1 MKALTGKFTAWLMA
15 QTMFIRYLV
24 IAILFHVLVLFVMGS
39 IKIVAEMP
47 KIMAAFDSAA
57 LPPPAKVD
65 DVDPFAA
72 LRDFDYSGPTLGG
85 GGGTP
90 GKGPGGIP
98 TAAGTTPTEYKASIT
113 AADKTAADSEVA
125 EVIGVVSESATA
137 VARLQGGFGGMA
149 APTTGFGEGKIGTA
163 GIKGPGGGGFG
174 QRVGPMR
181 AQKIKAGGG
190 SGETEKAVLA
200 ALRWFKEHQNKDGSW
215 GTGQTEAICALGL
228 LSFLGHGE
236 TPDSEEFGATV
247 TKAISFLVSKVPPD
261 GYLKCGQP
269 MYSQGAV
276 TLALSEAYGMTQSPV
291 VKEPLERLINGILE
305 AQKVKKT
312 NPIHKGGWHYSKD
325 LPTTDTSV
333 SGWIIMGLKSA
344 RIAGLKVP
352 DEAYH
357 MASKY
362 LWNVY
367 DPAGGFGYG
376 GPGRSPNMTAVG
388 VLCQMFLEHGD
399 NVKIKKA
406 LDYLKQQKVDWANAP
421 SGFTMYGWYYM
432 TQAMFQGGGGYW
444 EYWNKQIR
452 DTLVKNQSPDGHWDG
467 PGAKSSEN
475 SYGPA
480 YPTALCCLSLEVYY
494 RYLPIYQEME
504 HKALPPTGAAA
515 SAK

>member
-1 MKALTGKFTAWLMA
+1 MKVLTGKFIAWLMGLTTLA
-15 QTMFIRYLV
+15 RYLV
-24 IAILFHVLVLFVMGS
+24 IAILFHVLILFVMGS

-47 KIMAAFDSAA
+47 KIIAAFDSAA
-57 LPPPAKVD
+57 LPPPAKED

-113 AADKTAADSEVA
+113 AADKNAADSAVA

-200 ALRWFKEHQNKDGSW
+200 ALRWLKDHQNKDGSW
-215 GTGQTEAICALGL
+215 GAQYQEAISALGL

-247 TKAISFLVSKVPPD
+247 TKAISFAVSTVGAD
-261 GYLKCGQP
+261 GFVKSHN
-269 MYSQGAV
+269 MYCQGAV

-291 VKEPLERLINGILE
+291 VKEPLERLIKGILE

-312 NPIHKGGWHYSKD
+312 NSIHQGGWHYTPE
-325 LPTTDTSV
+325 LQTTDTSV

-344 RIAGLKVP
+344 RIAGLPVA
-352 DEAYH
+352 DDAYQ

-367 DPAGGFGYG
+367 DPAGGFGYNA
-376 GPGRSPNMTAVG
+376 PGRTPNMTAVG

-399 NVKIKKA
+399 NAKIKKA
-406 LDYLKQQKVDWANAP
+406 LDYLKQQKVDWEHP
-421 SGFTMYGWYYM
+421 PGGFALYGWYYM
-432 TQAMFQGGGGYW
+432 TQAMFQGGGAYW

-452 DTLVKNQSPDGHWDG
+452 DTLVKAQTADGHWDA
-467 PGAKSSEN
+467 PGGTKTQEN
-475 SYGPA
+475 GFGQA

-504 HKALPPTGAAA
+504 HKALPPGV
-515 SAK
+515 SAPAK